1 MWGVL
6 IMSSH
11 EHSKEDSKDEIKFDF
26 SKVKKIFN
34 PKVIN
39 VLVLILLIL
48 IPVIL
53 TAHVRL
59 QSEKLV
65 ATEGWAR
72 SSVENYYKNQIAQ
85 SVNAQ
90 YPNLPTTQRTQLIDK
105 QYLEFQKTNKD
116 QIDAQVVQ
124 TAEYFKTGFQYQENN
139 NTYTFL
145 GDLDSYFYLRQARNL
160 EEKGTICD
168 EVIEGKCID
177 TYIIAPLGGETSTSM
192 HPYGIIY
199 TQKILSIFNSKIN
212 LMQAAFYLP
221 IILAMIAAIAAFFI
235 GRKLMNNTA
244 GFFAAMFIA
253 LNPLFISRTAGSDT
267 DIWNIM
273 FPLLIIW
280 VVLEVFDSKKLW
292 KKITLTALAGFLL
305 GAFSFAWVGWWYI
318 FDFILAALIGYLVFE
333 VIKEYLKNKKITKL
347 ATKEIKDIGIIIGV
361 LIISTII
368 FVSLFTNWITFVGAF
383 TSPLHLQGNLKAAAH
398 ADLWP
403 NIFTTVAELNEANI
417 PTIISQI
424 TSGMNILFPLALL
437 GILFTLVKRK
447 PDFKEYLIIGAAVIV
462 YFALISTSAMN
473 MNPIIYL
480 LILMIPVA
488 IVVLMLLKEKESV
501 VDVKM
506 AFLLTI
512 WFVGMIYASIK
523 GVRFILLLIPA
534 FSIAVA
540 VAIGYI
546 YQYFDRIFSQDLKI
560 PEIVS
565 KIGVFLLL
573 CLILI
578 APIQMGKSAGESY
591 MPSMTA
597 GWWDSLSKIRQE
609 SKPDAI
615 INSWWDFGHWFKYVA
630 DRRVSLDGVTQ
641 NHPNAHWLGLALQT
655 NDPNKSVAILRMLDC
670 GSNNAFIEIDKK
682 NNDTEISENI
692 VSEIIMMSKD
702 NAKKYLLAKGYTSQ
716 EADTILSYT
725 HCTPPDDYFITSE
738 DMVGKAG
745 VWAHFGLWNFDRAF
759 VINNVKPLSAD
770 KGIAL
775 LQKQFNY
782 TTEEAER
789 IYYDVQALT
798 TDREM
803 NDWIAPWPSY
813 ASGLMSCSNVSEM
826 VLCDLN
832 IGIGGNAQQNY
843 VIQRAV
849 INLTNPGT
857 SQILVGVYDRTSNAK
872 IGESIAA
879 FDQVVIAGKELK
891 KYQVDNA
898 TIGLSMLLDVQ
909 ENNNVTTY
917 RALVSDPALID
928 STFTKLFYL
937 EGRYAPQFEKFSD
950 MTDIT
955 GTRIIV
961 WKVNWD

>member
-1 MWGVL
+1 
-6 IMSSH
+6 
-11 EHSKEDSKDEIKFDF
+11 
-26 SKVKKIFN
+26 
-34 PKVIN
+34 
-39 VLVLILLIL
+39 
-48 IPVIL
+48 
-53 TAHVRL
+53 L
-59 QSEKLV
+59 Q
-65 ATEGWAR
+65 
-72 SSVENYYKNQIAQ
+72 
-85 SVNAQ
+85 
-90 YPNLPTTQRTQLIDK
+90 TT
-105 QYLEFQKTNKD
+105 
-116 QIDAQVVQ
+116 
-124 TAEYFKTGFQYQENN
+124 EYFKSGFQYQENN

-145 GDLDSYFYLRQARNL
+145 GDLDSYYYLRQARNL
-160 EEKGTICD
+160 EEKGMVCD
-168 EVIEGKCID
+168 EITEGKCRD
-177 TYIIAPLGGETSTSM
+177 TYLLAPLGSSAGASM
-192 HPYGIIY
+192 HPYGILY
-199 TQKILSIFNSKIN
+199 TYKILHTFNSKIN
-212 LMQAAFYLP
+212 LMQASFYLP
-221 IILAMIAAIAAFFI
+221 IILAMIAAVAAFFI

-280 VVLEVFDSKKLW
+280 VILEVFDSKKIW
-292 KKITLTALAGFLL
+292 KKITLTALAGLLL

-318 FDFILAALIGYLVFE
+318 FDFILVSLIGYLVFE
-333 VIKEYLKNKKITKL
+333 VIKEYIKNKKITKL

-368 FVSLFTNWITFVGAF
+368 FVSLFTNWSIFVGAF

-403 NIFTTVAELNEANI
+403 NVFTTVAELNEANI
-417 PTIISQI
+417 PTIIGQI

-447 PDFKEYLIIGAAVIV
+447 PDLKEYLIIGASVIV

-473 MNPIIYL
+473 MNPIVYL
-480 LILMIPVA
+480 SILMIPVA
-488 IVVLMLLKEKESV
+488 IVVLMLLREKEST

-546 YQYFDRIFSQDLKI
+546 YQYFDRIFNQDLKI
-560 PEIVS
+560 QEILS
-565 KIGVFLLL
+565 KVAAFLLL

-578 APIQMGKSAGESY
+578 APIQIGISAGKSY

-630 DRRVSLDGVTQ
+630 NRRVSLDGVSQ

-655 NDPNKSVAILRMLDC
+655 NDANKSVAILRMLDC
-670 GSNNAFIEIDKK
+670 GSNNAFVEIDKK

-692 VSEIIMMSKD
+692 VSEIIIMSKE
-702 NAKKYLLAKGYTSQ
+702 NAKKDLLAKGYSDKET
-716 EADTILSYT
+716 ETILGYT
-725 HCTPPDDYFITSE
+725 HCTPPEDYFITSE

-745 VWAHFGLWNFDRAF
+745 VWAHFGLWNFDKAF
-759 VINNVKPLSAD
+759 VVNNVKPLSFD
-770 KGIAL
+770 EGVQL
-775 LQKQFNY
+775 LKKQFNY
-782 TTEEAER
+782 TTEESEK
-789 IYYDVQALT
+789 IYYDVQALQ

-803 NDWIAPWPSY
+803 NDWISPWPSY
-813 ASGLMSCSNVSEM
+813 ASSMMTCFNVSELI
-826 VLCDLN
+826 LCDLG
-832 IGIGGNAQQNY
+832 IGIGGNTQQNY
-843 VIQRAV
+843 VLQRAM
-849 INLTNPGT
+849 INLTNPKT
-857 SQILVGVYDRTSNAK
+857 SQVLIGVYDRTNNAK
-872 IGESIAA
+872 IGESLAA
-879 FDQVVIAGKELK
+879 FDQVIIAGKELK
-891 KYQVDNA
+891 KYQIDNA

-928 STFTKLFYL
+928 STFTKLFFLDGKYMS
-937 EGRYAPQFEKFSD
+937 QFEKFSD

-955 GTRIIV
+955 GTRIII
-961 WKVNWD
+961 WKIKW